1 MILNSS
7 WKELPTNASSLST
20 GIDMEKT
27 SMFVELTFLRKCDR
41 RRRKIKHCFQI
52 KKKKRKLES

>member
-52 KKKKRKLES
+52 KKKKEA